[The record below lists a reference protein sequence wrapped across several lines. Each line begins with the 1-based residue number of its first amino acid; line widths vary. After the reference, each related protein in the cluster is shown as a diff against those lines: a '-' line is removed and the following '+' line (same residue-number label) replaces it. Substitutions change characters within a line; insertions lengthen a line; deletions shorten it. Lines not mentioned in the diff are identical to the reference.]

1 MKKLKRFVWVS
12 LFIVISFI
20 FCAYYYVVRVTK
32 PYTFSSIEDIPHK
45 KTGLLLGTTKK
56 GKHGENPYF
65 TWRIDAAVALLEAGK
80 VDEILISGDNSTE
93 SYNETQDMFESLL
106 ERGVDSDQ
114 IRLDYAGFRTLDSV
128 IRAKKVFNCS
138 ELIIISQ
145 EFHNQRALYI
155 ALMNEIDAVAFNAKD
170 SQHKN
175 NYTHYREVLAK
186 AWTVLEVHLFGT
198 QPKFL

>member
-1 MKKLKRFVWVS
+1 MKKLRRFFLLS
-12 LFIVISFI
+12 SFI
-20 FCAYYYVVRVTK
+20 ASAYVYLSYSGVV
-32 PYTFSSIEDIPHK
+32 SITSPFTYDSIDDIPHK
-45 KTGLLLGTTKK
+45 KTGLLLGTTKT

-65 TWRIDAAVALLEAGK
+65 TWRIDAAVELLKAEK
-80 VDEILISGDNSTE
+80 IDEILISGDNSKK

-106 ERGVDSDQ
+106 ERGIDSSK

-155 ALMNEIDAVAFNAKD
+155 ALMNQIDAVAFNARD
-170 SQHKN
+170 SQHTN
-175 NYTHYREVLAK
+175 NYTHYREILAK
-186 AWTVLEVHLFGT
+186 AWTVLEIHLFGT